1 MSPTA
6 DGDGDG
12 EGDDDDHDDDGDQVE
27 STCTRIISPLHH
39 KKITSLKKSVG
50 ESVFEEL

>member
-1 MSPTA
+1 MSSPA

-12 EGDDDDHDDDGDQVE
+12 DGDDHDDDGDQVE
-27 STCTRIISPLHH
+27 STCTMIISPLLHH